1 MILVMSLPIYLDH
14 NATTPLAP
22 GVVEKM
28 TLFLGTEF
36 GNPSS
41 GHATARR
48 SGRPSPPPAP
58 RSPVL
63 LGRNRSGFVFT
74 GCGSEANTLAIVN
87 GAEPVAL
94 RSPSR
99 VAVPPMWIGRFGI
112 FATRR
117 AVSELADHVARE
129 GVGDPGELQSRHP
142 VNG

>member
-1 MILVMSLPIYLDH
+1 MILVMRLPIYLDH

-63 LGRNRSGFVFT
+63 LGRNRSGFVFI
-74 GCGSEANTLAIVN
+74 GCGSEANTLAICGVTV
-87 GAEPVAL
+87 GRGGHVITQATEHP
-94 RSPSR
+94 
-99 VAVPPMWIGRFGI
+99 AVMKRAKPLLCNET
-112 FATRR
+112 ATQRN
-117 AVSELADHVARE
+117 L
-129 GVGDPGELQSRHP
+129 
-142 VNG
+142 